1 MALLGRVIKKTIEI
15 GEKLPRRK
23 SGPFKQQ
30 AKVLRQLMK
39 KAQFTAFGEHYK
51 FTEIL
56 QEKNIVESFVQKVPV
71 HDYNSM
77 FKNWWYRSLNGEPFV
92 TWPGES
98 KYFALSSG
106 TSEASSKHIPVS
118 KDMLKSIQRV
128 TARQLLSMAHLNLPE
143 EHFQTGILMLG
154 GSTHLNYNG
163 TYYEGD
169 LSGIT
174 TGTAPFWFQF
184 FIKPG
189 RKILKHREWSS
200 KLEEITRNAK
210 DWNIGIIC
218 GVPAWIQILF
228 EKIIKHYNVKTIHDI
243 WPNLRIYV
251 SGGVAIGPY
260 LSTFEK
266 LTSFPLI
273 ICDTYLASEGFIA
286 YQNVLDKE
294 GAMQLITD
302 NGMFYEFIPFTE
314 DNFDSDGNM
323 LPDPKTLTINQI
335 EEGKE
340 YALLVTT
347 CSGAWRYLIGDV
359 IKFTS
364 ADTAQ
369 IIITGR
375 TKHFL
380 SLCGEHLSVDN
391 MNKALSLACDEM
403 NLDINEYC
411 VCGVKHEGLFAHQW
425 FVASDE
431 KIDKLQLKE
440 KIDGHLKNLND
451 DYRVERTSALK
462 DVLVE
467 VLPTKMFLEFLHR
480 KGKVSAQT
488 KVPRV
493 LKGKLFAEWNTFL
506 KENGMEPVSAD

>member
-15 GEKLPRRK
+15 GESLPKRK
-23 SGPFKQQ
+23 SGPFRQQ
-30 AKVLRQLMK
+30 AKELRKLMK

-56 QEKNIVESFVQKVPV
+56 AEKDPIKPFTSTVPV

-77 FKNWWYRSLNGEPFV
+77 FKNWWYRALNGEPFV
-92 TWPGES
+92 TWPGEA

-118 KDMLKSIQRV
+118 KDMVKAIQRV

-189 RKILKHREWSS
+189 RKILKQKQWSD
-200 KLEEITRNAK
+200 KLEEITLAAK
-210 DWNIGIIC
+210 GWNIGIIC

-266 LTSFPLI
+266 LTAFPLI

-294 GAMQLITD
+294 GAMQLICD
-302 NGMFYEFIPFTE
+302 NGLFYEFIPFTE
-314 DNFDSDGNM
+314 DNFDADGNL
-323 LPDPKTLTINQI
+323 LPNPQTLTVNQV
-335 EEGKE
+335 EKDKE
-340 YALLVTT
+340 YALILSS

-359 IKFTS
+359 IKFTNVDN
-364 ADTAQ
+364 AE
-369 IIITGR
+369 IIIVGR

-391 MNKALSLACDEM
+391 MNRAFRLACDEM
-403 NLDINEYC
+403 KVVPGEFC
-411 VCGVKHEGLFAHQW
+411 VCGIKHDGLFGHKW
-425 FVASDE
+425 YVG
-431 KIDKLQLKE
+431 IDTAIDTNLLKE
-440 KIDGHLKNLND
+440 KIDTHLKTLND

-462 DVLVE
+462 DIFVE
-467 VLPTKMFLEFLHR
+467 AVPSSVFFDFLHR
-480 KGKVSAQT
+480 KGPVSAQT
-488 KVPRV
+488 KFPRV
-493 LKGKLFAEWNTFL
+493 MKGKLLSEWNGLL
-506 KENGMEPVSAD
+506 KEKGFEPAEF

>member
-1 MALLGRVIKKTIEI
+1 
-15 GEKLPRRK
+15 
-23 SGPFKQQ
+23 
-30 AKVLRQLMK
+30 
-39 KAQFTAFGEHYK
+39 
-51 FTEIL
+51 
-56 QEKNIVESFVQKVPV
+56 
-71 HDYNSM
+71 
-77 FKNWWYRSLNGEPFV
+77 
-92 TWPGES
+92 
-98 KYFALSSG
+98 
-106 TSEASSKHIPVS
+106 
-118 KDMLKSIQRV
+118 
-128 TARQLLSMAHLNLPE
+128 
-143 EHFQTGILMLG
+143 
-154 GSTHLNYNG
+154 
-163 TYYEGD
+163 
-169 LSGIT
+169 
-174 TGTAPFWFQF
+174 

>member
-1 MALLGRVIKKTIEI
+1 MALLGRVIKRTIEI
-15 GEKLPRRK
+15 GERIPKRK
-23 SGPFKQQ
+23 SGAFRQQ
-30 AKVLRQLMK
+30 AKVLRSLMK
-39 KAQFTAFGEHYK
+39 KAKLTAFGEHYH
-51 FTEIL
+51 FAQLL
-56 QEKNIVESFVQKVPV
+56 QEKNIIKAYTQTVPV

-92 TWPGES
+92 CWPGQA

-118 KDMLKSIQRV
+118 KDMLKAIQRV

-163 TYYEGD
+163 TYFEGD

-189 RKILKHREWSS
+189 PKILKRRDWSD
-200 KLEEITRNAK
+200 KLEEITLNAK
-210 DWNIGIIC
+210 NWNIGIIC

-228 EKIIKHYNVKTIHDI
+228 EKIIAHYKVKTIHDI

-260 LSTFEK
+260 LSAFEK
-266 LTSFPLI
+266 LTKFPLI

-286 YQNVLDKE
+286 YQNVLDTQ

-302 NGMFYEFIPFTE
+302 NGLFFEFIPFTE
-314 DNFDSDGNM
+314 ENFDADGNM
-323 LPDPKTLTINQI
+323 LPNPQTYTINQVT
-335 EEGKE
+335 EGKE
-340 YALLVTT
+340 YALVMST

-364 ADTAQ
+364 VDTAE

-391 MNKALSLACDEM
+391 MNKAFRLSCDEM
-403 NLDINEYC
+403 GIVPGEFC
-411 VCGVKHEGLFAHQW
+411 VCGVKHAGLFAHHW
-425 FVASDE
+425 YVGCDE
-431 KIDKLQLKE
+431 KIDANLLKQ
-440 KIDGHLKNLND
+440 KIDDHLKVLND

-462 DVLVE
+462 DIIVE
-467 VLPTKMFLEFLHR
+467 VLPSNLFVEFLEF
-480 KGKVSAQT
+480 KGKVGAQT
-488 KVPRV
+488 KFPRV
-493 LKGKLFAEWNTFL
+493 LKGKTLAGWGEFL
-506 KENGMEPVSAD
+506 KEKGYTPPED